1 MTAHWYTSTIRFA
14 RGSGPRMEVRVI
26 RRDYRRRKRIVARMS
41 AAGRPTCWIA
51 TALGIAP
58 ETVAAW
64 LASPIITHFGG
75 RK

>member
-1 MTAHWYTSTIRFA
+1 MTAWWSPDRIIVKGDRGKRF
-14 RGSGPRMEVRVI
+14 EVRVV
-26 RRDYRRRKRIVARMS
+26 RRHTRRLRRIVARMS